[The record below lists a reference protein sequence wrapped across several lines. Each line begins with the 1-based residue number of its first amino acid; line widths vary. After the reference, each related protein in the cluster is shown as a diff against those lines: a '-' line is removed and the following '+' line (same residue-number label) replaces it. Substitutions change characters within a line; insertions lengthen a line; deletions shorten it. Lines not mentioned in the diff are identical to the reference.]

1 MVVMGQRT
9 HNVLCKFCSLSLRLF
24 PTVSLSQ
31 ACVLA
36 SRQSRAER
44 PGQKLIVFCNGQ
56 HRPGFAHLC
65 KFQVGEKYHRL
76 PAPSLAGL
84 ATVDQWECEEVR
96 GTPEVVVRCG
106 RCCIHPATAIR
117 YTVPDGPLSALPCW
131 GSASPVPG
139 AALRSFTITEKV
151 STKIGPSPG

>member
-1 MVVMGQRT
+1 MGQRT

-24 PTVSLSQ
+24 PTVSQSQ
-31 ACVLA
+31 AWVLA

-76 PAPSLAGL
+76 PARSLAGL
-84 ATVDQWECEEVR
+84 ATVDQWEGAEVR
-96 GTPEVVVRCG
+96 GTPEVVRPVVCPPHREF
-106 RCCIHPATAIR
+106 
-117 YTVPDGPLSALPCW
+117 PDGADSALPCW
-131 GSASPVPG
+131 GSASPGPG
-139 AALRSFTITEKV
+139 AALRIVLQKV
-151 STKIGPSPG
+151 PSEDS